1 MPIIRKS
8 IEESAEA
15 EKVADWIEEF
25 LKNINTNNVQ
35 KMADLLLSEAIDNS
49 YGIANDDMTVIVT
62 KILKKK

>member
-1 MPIIRKS
+1 MCS
-8 IEESAEA
+8 DGLLESKENYS
-15 EKVADWIEEF
+15 KDWIEEF

>member
-1 MPIIRKS
+1 MCSDVLLESKENYS
-8 IEESAEA
+8 I
-15 EKVADWIEEF
+15 DWIEEF

>member
-1 MPIIRKS
+1 MCS
-8 IEESAEA
+8 DGLLESKENYS
-15 EKVADWIEEF
+15 KDWIEEF

-49 YGIANDDMTVIVT
+49 YGIANDDITVIVT